1 MSTEGVSSY
10 KDAGVNIA
18 AGNRAVELMKRA
30 VQSTHGPEVLAG
42 VGAFGGAFDA
52 SRLKAMLAP
61 VLVSSTDGVGTKT
74 KVAVKLGRY
83 NSIGQDLVNHCV
95 NDILV
100 QGAEPLF
107 FLDYVA
113 TAKLDPDII
122 AEVVSGVAQACR
134 ENGCAL
140 LGGETAEMPG
150 VYVEGELDLAGTI
163 VGAVERSKMLD
174 GSKVQM
180 GDKLVAFMSS
190 GLHTNGYSLARKL
203 LENTDLSTLLPSTQ
217 TSIGEALLAV
227 HKSYL
232 LHVRKLWSLGID
244 IHGMAH
250 ITGGG
255 VLENLPRTL
264 PGGTSARIRLG
275 SWPIPPVF
283 NLLVQLGKLNLSEM
297 YRTFNMG
304 LGFIVALTQ
313 ADAAKAV
320 QLFPGEAFVVGQVVE
335 GDCTVELVS
344 L

>member
-1 MSTEGVSSY
+1 MSY

-42 VGAFGGAFDA
+42 VGAFGGAFEA
-52 SRLKAMLAP
+52 SRLKAMDSP

-74 KVAVKLGRY
+74 KVAVKLGRFD
-83 NSIGQDLVNHCV
+83 SIGQDLVNHCV

-113 TAKLDPDII
+113 TSRLDPHII
-122 AEVVSGVAQACR
+122 AAVVSGVAQACR

-150 VYVEGELDLAGTI
+150 VYVEGEIDLAGTI
-163 VGAVERSKMLD
+163 VGVVERSKMLD
-174 GSKVQM
+174 GSKVQI
-180 GDKLVAFMSS
+180 GDRLVAFASS

-203 LENTDLSTLLPSTQ
+203 LENADWSALLPGSQ
-217 TSIGEALLAV
+217 TSIGGALLSV

-232 LHVRKLWSLGID
+232 PHVRGLWSEGLD

-264 PGGTSARIRLG
+264 PQGMAARIRLG
-275 SWPIPPVF
+275 SWTIPPIF
-283 NLLVQLGKLNLSEM
+283 GLLVQLGKLEPSEA
-297 YRTFNMG
+297 YRAFNMG
-304 LGFIVALTQ
+304 LGLVLMLSLE
-313 ADAAKAV
+313 DAARATR
-320 QLFPGEAFVVGQVVE
+320 LFPDQAFVVGQIVE
-335 GDCTVELVS
+335 GEGTVELI
-344 L
+344 

>member
-1 MSTEGVSSY
+1 VSTY
-10 KDAGVNIA
+10 QDAGVNIA
-18 AGNRAVELMKRA
+18 AGNRAVELMKQV
-30 VQSTHGPEVLAG
+30 VQSTYGPEVLAG

-52 SRLKAMLAP
+52 SLLKQMDSP

-83 NSIGQDLVNHCV
+83 GTIGQDLVNHCV

-113 TAKLDPDII
+113 TAKLDPNTI
-122 AEVVSGVAQACR
+122 ASVVSGVAQACR

-163 VGAVERSKMLD
+163 VGVVERSKMLD
-174 GSKVQM
+174 GSRVQV
-180 GDKLVAFMSS
+180 GDSLVAFLSS

-203 LENTDLSTLLPSTQ
+203 AEYLDWSELLPATQ

-232 LHVRKLWSLGID
+232 PHVRKLWSLGID
-244 IHGMAH
+244 VHGMAH

-264 PGGTSARIRLG
+264 PEGRSARIRLG
-275 SWPIPPVF
+275 SWPIPPIF
-283 NLLVQLGKLNLSEM
+283 HQLVQAGNLDLYEM
-297 YRTFNMG
+297 YRAFNMG
-304 LGFIVALTQ
+304 LGFIAVLSLD
-313 ADAAKAV
+313 DAART
-320 QLFPGEAFVVGQVVE
+320 LPHFPGEAFVVGQVVE
-335 GDCTVELVS
+335 GNRRVELVP